1 MKQQIG
7 IKDKQSI
14 SLDGELLHDE
24 IEGLIIHYTKPI
36 EDERGELVEIYRPSW
51 DISPDPMVF
60 AYAVTTRPNVIRG
73 WGFHK
78 LQDDRIFVNR
88 GVVLWAFF
96 DNRENSPTY
105 KNFVKVTV
113 SERNRALIIIPKG
126 VYHAVKNIGTEEA
139 QFINF
144 PTKPYDRAS
153 PDKYRLPVKN
163 DLIPFDFSTNGQ

>member
-60 AYAVTTRPNVIRG
+60 AYAVTTRPNVIKG
-73 WGFHK
+73 WVFHK

-88 GVVLWAFF
+88 GVLLWAFF